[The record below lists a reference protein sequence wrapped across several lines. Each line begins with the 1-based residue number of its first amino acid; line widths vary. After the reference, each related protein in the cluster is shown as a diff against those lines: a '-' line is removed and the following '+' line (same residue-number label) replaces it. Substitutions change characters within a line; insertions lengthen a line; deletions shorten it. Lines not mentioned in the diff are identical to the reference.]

1 MSAAPS
7 TTASA
12 ALPRWRVFPPI
23 ALGVIMATLDASI
36 VSIATPTLQQQFG
49 VALTTVEW
57 VILGYS
63 IPLTGLLL
71 TAGRLADLRGRR
83 GIYATGLGV
92 FTIASLLCGLAPT
105 IGMLIAARMLQGVG
119 AALVS
124 ANGSALL
131 VSAFPLEERGKALGA
146 FGAMVGVGLAIGA
159 PLGGVIV
166 HHFSWRWIFLMNLPL
181 GVIAWFLLRA
191 RVPAD
196 VPNPNAPALDARAA
210 ALWCGALVSLMFA
223 LSRGPVLGW
232 SQPLVLGAF
241 GAGAALLLAFSAAES
256 RAKAPMLPLPLVL
269 GPLGAAV
276 LLTMLAQGMTVA
288 LGFHLP
294 LYLMRVRGLD
304 AQAAGVWSMALP
316 VAALFFAP
324 TAGRLADKVG
334 ARVLTTLGMA
344 MTAAGF
350 FALAGLGV
358 QADRWRMLLGL
369 AAVGAGQGLFTVP
382 NASALLSLVP
392 REQLGIASGLQN
404 TTRYLGLSAGAAFMG
419 AMLASRY
426 AAHAGRALESA
437 TGAVD
442 RAAFATAT
450 HDAYLVLAG
459 VAIAC
464 TILALTQHRPGPV
477 ARA

>member
-1 MSAAPS
+1 MPVSPVLPAG
-7 TTASA
+7 A

-63 IPLTGLLL
+63 ITITGLLL

-83 GIYATGLGV
+83 GVYGTGLAI
-92 FTIASLLCGLAPT
+92 FTLASLLCGLAPG
-105 IGMLIAARMLQGVG
+105 IGWLIAARVVQGVG

-124 ANGSALL
+124 ANGSAML

-146 FGAMVGVGLAIGA
+146 FGAMVGIGLAIGA

-166 HHFSWRWIFLMNLPL
+166 HHFSWRWIFFMNLPL
-181 GVIAWFLLRA
+181 GVLAWFLLRA

-196 VPNPNAPALDARAA
+196 TPNASAPALDRGAA
-210 ALWCGALVSLMFA
+210 VLWCGALVALMLA
-223 LSRGPVLGW
+223 LSRGPVIGW
-232 SQPLVLGAF
+232 AHPLVLAGF
-241 GAGAALLLAFSAAES
+241 GVGLALLLGFLGLEA
-256 RAKAPMLPLPLVL
+256 RAKAPMLPPPLVL

-276 LLTMLAQGMTVA
+276 LLTMLAQSMTVA

-304 AQAAGVWSMALP
+304 AQAAGVWGMALP

-324 TAGRLADKVG
+324 TAGRLADRVG
-334 ARVLTTLGMA
+334 ARTLTTLGMA
-344 MTAAGF
+344 LTAAGF

-358 QADRWRMLLGL
+358 NPGTWRLLLGL

-392 REQLGIASGLQN
+392 RAQLGIASGLQN

-419 AMLASRY
+419 AVLASRY
-426 AAHAGRALESA
+426 LAHAGRALESA

-442 RAAFATAT
+442 RAAFASSTQ
-450 HDAYLVLAG
+450 DAYLVLAG
-459 VAIAC
+459 VAVVC
-464 TILALTQHRPGPV
+464 TLLAAMQHRPGPV
-477 ARA
+477 RD